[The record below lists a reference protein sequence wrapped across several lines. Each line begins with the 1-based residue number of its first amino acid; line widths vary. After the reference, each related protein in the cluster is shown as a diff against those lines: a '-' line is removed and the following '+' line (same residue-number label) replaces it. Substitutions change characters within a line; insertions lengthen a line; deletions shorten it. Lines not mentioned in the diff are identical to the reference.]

1 MITPI
6 QMMWRFYKVSYNFV
20 LLLEI
25 CDLLCWTSFATVKP
39 CLSATPLA
47 HPPVITASNIWLLLY
62 LFTYNLFSYTVQLEK
77 LQGEVGDKEKIL
89 NSLLGNGS

>member
-25 CDLLCWTSFATVKP
+25 CDLLWCTKFA
-39 CLSATPLA
+39 CLSATLLA
-47 HPPVITASNIWLLLY
+47 HPPVITAANIWLLLY